1 MSITRTPLGFFD
13 ASGAFVIA
21 NVVDAN
27 ISRTLHGPTL
37 GERPPAPPLQLGG
50 IPMRP
55 VIQLAYAAS
64 IITDVSEGTTFQIAP
79 LTGPL
84 ALANP
89 INPLDGQVVL
99 WIFQQDGTGSRV
111 VTLGS
116 KFMLPSSATD
126 PLGWSTAAN
135 AVDVL
140 AAKYRADI
148 AKWMIVSFVPGYA
161 NA

>member
-1 MSITRTPLGFFD
+1 MSIPRTALGFFD
-13 ASGAFVIA
+13 ASGAYVTA

-27 ISRTLHGPTL
+27 ISRTLGGPTL

-50 IPMRP
+50 IPIRP
-55 VIQLAYAAS
+55 VVQLAYAAT
-64 IITDVSEGTTFQIAP
+64 ITTDASKGTTFQIAP

-84 ALANP
+84 TLANP
-89 INPLDGQVVL
+89 INAVDGQIVA
-99 WIFQQDGTGSRV
+99 WIFVQDATGSRV
-111 VTLGS
+111 VTLGN

-126 PLGWSTAAN
+126 PLAWSTDGL

-148 AKWMIVSFVPGYA
+148 GKWMIVSFVPGYA